1 MPSSFLSVAEVYSDL
16 KLSYLRKF
24 CPENWWRLIK
34 TNSKVLLL
42 RLYSPSTIGFLK
54 VSVQRYNSYIGFSWC
69 KLWAWIFKVGEK
81 SHMTFNPNTK
91 PYFKCF
97 WQKSPHHHFQ
107 YSARRW
113 GIVARF
119 APLERHHPLPIAR
132 CAARL
137 WTWPNIERFFYS
149 TFFVCVGHCNIGLN
163 SQLFVKREFLY
174 LPFKNR
180 SIERLLKYEEIKRRA
195 KTIEKSNFAT
205 TQIFIP
211 ILNRRATKNN
221 WDKTVYINR

>member
-1 MPSSFLSVAEVYSDL
+1 
-16 KLSYLRKF
+16 
-24 CPENWWRLIK
+24 
-34 TNSKVLLL
+34 
-42 RLYSPSTIGFLK
+42 
-54 VSVQRYNSYIGFSWC
+54 
-69 KLWAWIFKVGEK
+69 
-81 SHMTFNPNTK
+81 MTFNSNTK

-221 WDKTVYINR
+221 WDKTVSINR